1 MSAPLV
7 LAGLRRAAGLALD
20 IVLPARCLACGVD
33 VDRQGQLCAPCW
45 RAIRF
50 LAPPCCACC
59 GFPFAHDEGSGALCA
74 ACLARPPSFA
84 RARAVFAYDDASRGL
99 VLAFK
104 HGDHTHAAPAFAQWL
119 ARAGADLLAEADL
132 LAPVPLHRWRLL
144 ARRYN
149 QAALLSAA
157 LAGLRGLPHR
167 PDLLQRQR
175 WTPSQGRMKRGER
188 WRNVAGAFRVR
199 PRHCAMVKGRR
210 VLLVDDVL
218 TTGAT
223 VEACARALL
232 RTGANAVDVL
242 TLARV
247 VRPLA
252 GH

>member
-1 MSAPLV
+1 M
-7 LAGLRRAAGLALD
+7 LAGLRRVGGLALD
-20 IVLPARCLACGVD
+20 LVLPARCLACGGE

-59 GFPFAHDEGSGALCA
+59 GFPFAYDEGGGARCA

-84 RARAVFAYDDASRGL
+84 RARAAFVYDDASRGL

-104 HGDHTHAAPAFAQWL
+104 HADRTHAAPAFAPWL
-119 ARAGADLLAEADL
+119 ARAGADLLAEAEL

-157 LAGLRGLPHR
+157 LARLGGLPHR
-167 PDLLQRQR
+167 ADLLQRRR
-175 WTPSQGRMKRGER
+175 WTPSQGRMSRTER
-188 WRNVAGAFRVR
+188 RRNVAGAFRVR
-199 PRHCAMVKGRR
+199 PRHCDMVAGRR

-232 RTGANAVDVL
+232 RSGARAVDVL

-247 VRPLA
+247 VRPMA